1 MILFLGNKWL
11 EDLGRQEEENQSE
24 VHLQVGLGRQ
34 LVESSTLSGWRY
46 PPTVTPHHHLSP
58 QAAAPGDPA
67 RRKPRRRFPPPSPAA
82 PSAVSYQNKPS
93 LPKTKQNLLG
103 EPRRPGDSPE
113 RG

>member
-1 MILFLGNKWL
+1 MILFLGNKGL

-34 LVESSTLSGWRY
+34 RAESSTLSGWRY
-46 PPTVTPHHHLSP
+46 PPTHTHPHHSP
-58 QAAAPGDPA
+58 QAAAPGHPA

-103 EPRRPGDSPE
+103 EPRCPGDSPE